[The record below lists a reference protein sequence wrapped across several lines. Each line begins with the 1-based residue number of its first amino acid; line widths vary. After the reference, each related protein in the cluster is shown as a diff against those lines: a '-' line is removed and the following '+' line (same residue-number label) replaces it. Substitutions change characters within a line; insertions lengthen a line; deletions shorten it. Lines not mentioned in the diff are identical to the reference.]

1 MNQKPK
7 LYNKRDPYFF
17 RLQLGNRFPA
27 FTQQFW
33 TWLTGIALPGQK
45 PLWVWRPWM
54 RALALFAQIYLA
66 AALGTM
72 FFNDLIIKGGDLWT

>member
-1 MNQKPK
+1 MKKNQSR
-7 LYNKRDPYFF
+7 RDPIEF
-17 RLQLGNRFPA
+17 RKLFNTRLPGW
-27 FTQQFW
+27 TQPFW

-45 PLWVWRPWM
+45 RLWVWRPWM